1 MNMRAQTM
9 APASKI
15 LELNGLIVRKGK
27 TVILKGIDWTV
38 NRGEHWAILGANGCG
53 KTSLLAA
60 LTAYLT
66 PNGGTVELVGERY
79 GEADW
84 HEVRQQIGMV
94 SSALTHR
101 VPNDETA
108 LTTVL
113 SGETAQL
120 GYWTREENVD
130 TSMAL
135 RCLGKLGIRHLSE
148 RPWGVLSQGERQKVF
163 IARALVAQPQ
173 LLILDEPCSGLDPVA
188 RKHFL
193 ESIRTIAQ
201 KKKSPGLILVTH
213 HVEEI
218 IPEISHVLVLKQG
231 KVLAAGTK
239 AEVLKSSLLS
249 RAFGAE
255 IKIRRNSRTQGYSLS
270 L

>member
-1 MNMRAQTM
+1 MV
-9 APASKI
+9 PPSKI
-15 LELNGLIVRKGK
+15 LELNGLIVRQDK

-38 NRGEHWAILGANGCG
+38 KHGEHWAILGANGCG

-60 LTAYLT
+60 ITAYLT
-66 PNGGTVELVGERY
+66 PNAGTVELVGERY
-79 GEADW
+79 GQADW
-84 HEVRQQIGMV
+84 QEVRQQIGMV
-94 SSALTHR
+94 SSALTRR
-101 VPNDETA
+101 VPNDESA

-130 TSMAL
+130 TSWAL
-135 RCLGKLGIRHLSE
+135 RCLGKLGIRHLAD
-148 RPWGVLSQGERQKVF
+148 RRWGVLSQGERQKVF
-163 IARALVAQPQ
+163 IARALVARPQ

-188 RKHFL
+188 RSRFL
-193 ESIRTIAQ
+193 ASIRSIAQ

-218 IPEISHVLVLKQG
+218 IPEISHVLVLKKG
-231 KVLAAGTK
+231 KVLAAGLK
-239 AEVLKSSLLS
+239 SDILKSSLLS

-255 IKIRRNSRTQGYSLS
+255 LKLRKNTRTQCYSLS